1 MQYNDRERYAPRYD
15 EEDRHDQAL
24 DRGRYESG
32 RFGRE
37 PSRPEHNVRDY
48 DYTSGE
54 HDEFSRNPYRLRD
67 FDVSG
72 SRGSRKSAILVRLS
86 DTDIEISDRDDL
98 RGRTL
103 IDQHGNDLGDVNDLI
118 VDRDRREVRF
128 LLATSGGFLGIGGT
142 MLLVPVQAI
151 GRVTNKVVA
160 IDRSYSRGF
169 RSNVYNPTL
178 IDHRQEQEN
187 YRGYNK
193 GFSDYERAFQHR
205 GRGPRNY
212 RRSDE
217 RIKEDIN
224 DRLSD
229 RGDLDASEIDVRVN
243 NCEVTLEGTVNSRRD
258 KRLAEDIAES
268 VSGVQNVENRLKTN
282 RLGLGTSTDRYD
294 VVTPPSSRETNVET
308 TPEASRQKSTGR

>member
-1 MQYNDRERYAPRYD
+1 MPYNDRDFYARRNE
-15 EEDRHDQAL
+15 EEDRYNQSL

-37 PSRPEHNVRDY
+37 PSRPEYDARDY
-48 DYTSGE
+48 DYTSRDYEDVG
-54 HDEFSRNPYRLRD
+54 RNPYRLSD
-67 FDVSG
+67 MDVSG
-72 SRGSRKSAILVRLS
+72 YRGSRKSAILVRLS

-118 VDRDRREVRF
+118 IDRDRRQVRF

-142 MLLVPVQAI
+142 MLLVPVAAI
-151 GRVTNKVVA
+151 GRITHKVVA
-160 IDRSYSRGF
+160 IDRGYSRGY
-169 RSNVYNPTL
+169 RSGVYNPTL
-178 IDHRQEQEN
+178 IDHRTEQEN

-229 RGDLDASEIDVRVN
+229 RGDLDASDIDVTVIN
-243 NCEVTLEGTVNSRRD
+243 AEVTLEGTVNSRRD
-258 KRLAEDIAES
+258 KRLAEDIAEE
-268 VSGVQNVENRLKTN
+268 VSGVQNVENRLKTK

-294 VVTPPSSRETNVET
+294 VVTPPSGKET
-308 TPEASRQKSTGR
+308 TSVEPPEVSRQKSTSR